1 MVASILIYRK
11 QKNKRNTERDFLSL
25 AILCTFFI
33 SGGPCQ
39 WRSCHTCYVICRE
52 AAQGVE
58 YSHFM
63 FWSLF
68 MSAYSCICCVGLTG
82 CNYRLTYSSS
92 LGCKQ
97 INQIDHIFVVKTCL
111 PGLKP
116 PPPENL
122 SLTSPDISLFYW
134 VTAWVASVFEVSDRA
149 DELCYS
155 LFYHSLFLWA
165 LGAEESSLP
174 KECRSCWRG
183 MMHQH
188 MWKHMHPQGRRTWVE
203 RIYASVPLSHVLQAL
218 RLFQLHLVQL
228 RHTSADIH
236 IFSKIV

>member
-1 MVASILIYRK
+1 
-11 QKNKRNTERDFLSL
+11 
-25 AILCTFFI
+25 
-33 SGGPCQ
+33 
-39 WRSCHTCYVICRE
+39 
-52 AAQGVE
+52 
-58 YSHFM
+58 M
-63 FWSLF
+63 FCSLF
-68 MSAYSCICCVGLTG
+68 FLSAYSCICCVALTG

-97 INQIDHIFVVKTCL
+97 INQIDHIFVVETCL

-122 SLTSPDISLFYW
+122 SLTSPDIPLFYW

-155 LFYHSLFLWA
+155 FIFFHSLFVWA
-165 LGAEESSLP
+165 LGAEESNLQ
-174 KECRSCWRG
+174 KECRSLLERNDASA
-183 MMHQH
+183 H
-188 MWKHMHPQGRRTWVE
+188 VE
-203 RIYASVPLSHVLQAL
+203 TYAPTGKKNTSWTYLNFSATVTGAASAETIPASLMIVY
-218 RLFQLHLVQL
+218 LVQL

>member
-1 MVASILIYRK
+1 MS
-11 QKNKRNTERDFLSL
+11 
-25 AILCTFFI
+25 
-33 SGGPCQ
+33 
-39 WRSCHTCYVICRE
+39 RE

-68 MSAYSCICCVGLTG
+68 VSAYSCICCVALTG

-97 INQIDHIFVVKTCL
+97 INQIDHIFVVETCL

-122 SLTSPDISLFYW
+122 LLTSPDISLFYW

-155 LFYHSLFLWA
+155 LFF
-165 LGAEESSLP
+165 SLP
-174 KECRSCWRG
+174 L
-183 MMHQH
+183 
-188 MWKHMHPQGRRTWVE
+188 
-203 RIYASVPLSHVLQAL
+203 SVSF
-218 RLFQLHLVQL
+218 RC
-228 RHTSADIH
+228 
-236 IFSKIV
+236 